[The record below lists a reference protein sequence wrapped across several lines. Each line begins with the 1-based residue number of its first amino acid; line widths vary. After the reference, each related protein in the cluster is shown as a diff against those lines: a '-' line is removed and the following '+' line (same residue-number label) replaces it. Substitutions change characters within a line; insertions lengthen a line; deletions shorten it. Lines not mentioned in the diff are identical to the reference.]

1 MFKQAVA
8 AAALAASAALA
19 LTPAASAATPDD
31 PYGWQTYNDKTG
43 NFVAPLDPGAFTDKA
58 DKAIVLSP
66 FGTTRTIECKGD
78 GHYVQTTC
86 RQSDP
91 AGVQHDLVPV
101 MKAPMRAVWVY
112 NPFDAPGS

>member
-1 MFKQAVA
+1 MFKHVVAV
-8 AAALAASAALA
+8 AALAAGAALT
-19 LTPAASAATPDD
+19 LVPAASAASPDD
-31 PYGWQTYNDKTG
+31 PYGWNTYNDKTSA
-43 NFVAPLDPGAFTDKA
+43 FVAPLDPGAFTDKA

-78 GHYVQTTC
+78 GHYVGVAC

-112 NPFDAPGS
+112 NPFGAPSS